1 MYTLHTS
8 YCNILSSSPT
18 ARNLN
23 YSKLR
28 SCTQPTYTLT
38 MCSNT
43 THITVPSNF
52 TQCTSQ
58 HFSEI
63 VYPSP
68 TQACAPSIPGYRSH
82 ALVTPI
88 HRPLPQSLH
97 LLPAPTA
104 HSHHSSQYPQHFSN
118 IAYPASYLEIICI
131 IPQAVTTWP
140 ATLHSTHRSSIPTPC
155 SLHSESSRANHR
167 TPHAPQPVSLAPPIW
182 TIHPIFFIPVMYPN
196 TLPTPPHINHA
207 S

>member
-52 TQCTSQ
+52 TQRTSQ

-97 LLPAPTA
+97 LLPAPTG
-104 HSHHSSQYPQHFSN
+104 HSHHSSQYPQHSSN
-118 IAYPASYLEIICI
+118 IAYPTSYLEIICI
-131 IPQAVTTWP
+131 IPQAVTT
-140 ATLHSTHRSSIPTPC
+140 
-155 SLHSESSRANHR
+155 
-167 TPHAPQPVSLAPPIW
+167 
-182 TIHPIFFIPVMYPN
+182 
-196 TLPTPPHINHA
+196 
-207 S
+207 